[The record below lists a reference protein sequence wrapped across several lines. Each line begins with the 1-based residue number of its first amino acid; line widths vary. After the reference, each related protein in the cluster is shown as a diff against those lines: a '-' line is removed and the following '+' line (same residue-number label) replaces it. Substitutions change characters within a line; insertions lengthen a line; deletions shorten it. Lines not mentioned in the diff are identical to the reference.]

1 MIEVLS
7 IDDEFKPKFVKP
19 HLLRYKQDGKEKNWE
34 VLDVYD
40 SVAILLYHK
49 EKEAFILVKQ
59 FRPAVYMKN
68 KDGFTYELCAGLVDK
83 DKSLVQ
89 IAKEEIFEEC
99 GYEVS
104 INDIKEITEFYT
116 SVGFAGGKQT
126 MFFCEVEESQKV
138 SEGGGIDD
146 EMIEVLYLPVKEA
159 KKFMYDKSK
168 VKTPGL
174 LFAFMWFFENYLS
187 KS

>member
-1 MIEVLS
+1 MIEIIEIVE
-7 IDDEFKPKFVKP
+7 DFKPHFVKP
-19 HLLRYKQDGKEKNWE
+19 RLLRFKQDGKEKDWE

-49 EKEAFILVKQ
+49 EKDAFILVKQ

-83 DKSLVQ
+83 EKSLAQ
-89 IAKEEIFEEC
+89 IAKEEILEEC
-99 GYEVS
+99 GYEVD
-104 INDIKEITEFYT
+104 IKDIKEITEFYT

-126 MFFCEVEESQKV
+126 MFFCEVKESQKV

-146 EMIEVLYLPVKEA
+146 EQIEVLYLPVKEA
-159 KKFMYDKSK
+159 KEFMYDKSK

-174 LFAFMWFFENYLS
+174 LFAFMWFFQEYL
-187 KS
+187 

>member
-1 MIEVLS
+1 MIE
-7 IDDEFKPKFVKP
+7 IEDITEDFNPKFVKP
-19 HLLRYKQDGKEKNWE
+19 KLLKFKENGKKRSWE

-40 SVAILLYHK
+40 SVAILLYHE
-49 EKEAFILVKQ
+49 EKDAFILVKQ

-68 KDGFTYELCAGLVDK
+68 KDGYTYELCAGLVDK
-83 DKSLVQ
+83 EKSLTQ
-89 IAKEEIFEEC
+89 IAKEEILEEC
-99 GYEVS
+99 GYDVPLEN
-104 INDIKEITEFYT
+104 IQEITEFYT

-126 MFFCEVEESQKV
+126 MFFCKVNESQKV
-138 SEGGGIDD
+138 SNGGGIED
-146 EMIEVLYLPVKEA
+146 ENIEVLYLPIKEA

-174 LFAFMWFFENYLS
+174 LFSFLWFFQS

>member
-1 MIEVLS
+1 MIKVLD
-7 IDDEFKPKFVKP
+7 IKEDFEPKFVKP
-19 HLLRYKQDGKEKNWE
+19 RLLEYKQDEKIKRWE

-40 SVAILLYHK
+40 SVAILIYHK
-49 EKEAFILVKQ
+49 DKDAFVLVKQ
-59 FRPAVYMKN
+59 FRPAVFMKN

-99 GYEVS
+99 GYEVDT
-104 INDIKEITEFYT
+104 NDITEITEFYT

-126 MFFCEVEESQKV
+126 MFFCEVDNSKLTGR
-138 SEGGGIDD
+138 GGGIDD
-146 EMIEVLYLPVKEA
+146 EQIEVVYLPVKEA